1 MQIDWWTFIAQII
14 NLIILLFLLRKF
26 LYKPVLKAVEA
37 RQKVIADE
45 LQHAAEE
52 RQKAAVLTKEFERKT
67 CQIERQKQ
75 KILAAA
81 HTEAEKLSEQFSAA
95 AHEEYQQQRQEWQ
108 QKLLKE
114 KKAFEVAMQNSLVE
128 HFTIFAENALQ
139 QMADTNLNTMIVNRF
154 KTKIQNLSAD
164 EKNILHNS
172 LSSSEKIE
180 IQSSHELDKQTYREL
195 LLFLIEQL
203 SLSTNTVFYITI
215 KPELICGLALQAGE
229 QLISWNFAG
238 YLQEFKQQTD
248 AEMQQLLKRSA

>member
-45 LQHAAEE
+45 LQHAADE
-52 RQKAAVLTKEFERKT
+52 RQKAAALTKEFERKT

-81 HTEAEKLSEQFSAA
+81 HTEAEKLSAQFSAA

-114 KKAFEVAMQNSLVE
+114 KKSFELSMQNSLVE
-128 HFTIFAENALQ
+128 HFTMFAENALQ
-139 QMADTNLNTMIVNRF
+139 QMANTDLNTLVINRF

-164 EKNILHNS
+164 EKAILHSS
-172 LSSSEKIE
+172 LISSGKIE
-180 IQSSHELDKQTYREL
+180 IQSAYELDKETYREL

-203 SLSTNTVFYITI
+203 SLPATTVFYITV
-215 KPELICGLALQAGE
+215 KPELICGLALQSGE